1 MAHIPT
7 VDIRQLGDIS
17 FDRQLALAQQP
28 NRDYDV
34 DRWLFVPNTYTEY
47 RYILGT
53 RGEKPLICVGINPS
67 TARPGA
73 LDPTLKSV
81 ERIARNSGF
90 DSFIMFNV
98 YAQRATS
105 PDDMERTC
113 NPELHRENMRAFAYI
128 LSRTPDPVVW
138 AAWGTIIE
146 KRDYLWPCLRDMIAW
161 ERLPA
166 PGGSPAASA
175 LRQDIPI
182 IPCTSGRT
190 PCRSP
195 STWRDPSYQNVLWT
209 LLAGALVCWAA
220 DWAQRTPDA
229 LHLLAAT
236 AAFAGA
242 FWLLEVCHTDYG
254 GWGMALILLFHLSRG
269 NRLIQLAGLAV
280 FCVASVGGVSIEL
293 YALVSLAFIWLYD
306 GRRGYCSRPIQ
317 WLCYAFYP
325 VHLLLLWLHAR
336 TVDGIWY
343 LT

>member
-34 DRWLFVPNTYTEY
+34 DQWLFVPNTYTEY

-105 PDDMERTC
+105 PDDMEHTC

-146 KRDYLWPCLRDMIAW
+146 KRDYLWPCLRYMIA
-161 ERLPA
+161 LVYA
-166 PGGSPAASA
+166 
-175 LRQDIPI
+175 
-182 IPCTSGRT
+182 
-190 PCRSP
+190 
-195 STWRDPSYQNVLWT
+195 
-209 LLAGALVCWAA
+209 AGARLVTFVNRSAA
-220 DWAQRTPDA
+220 GHPHHPLYLRADA
-229 LHLLAAT
+229 VPEPFDVAAY
-236 AAFAGA
+236 AAAGETRA
-242 FWLLEVCHTDYG
+242 AAAAH
-254 GWGMALILLFHLSRG
+254 
-269 NRLIQLAGLAV
+269 
-280 FCVASVGGVSIEL
+280 
-293 YALVSLAFIWLYD
+293 
-306 GRRGYCSRPIQ
+306 GRRRR
-317 WLCYAFYP
+317 
-325 VHLLLLWLHAR
+325 V
-336 TVDGIWY
+336 
-343 LT
+343 